1 MTKTQLKAAA
11 YDCLSKIQ
19 FLQNQLA
26 QINAEIAKPD
36 DVVADEN
43 PAE

>member
-1 MTKTQLKAAA
+1 MTKTELKAAA
-11 YDCLSKIQ
+11 YDTLSKIQ

-36 DVVADEN
+36 VAVDEK